1 MIVGSNLNWTLP
13 DQTIK
18 ALFIDT
24 GNKGFKTVNVIYDA
38 IEIRQEDIL

>member
-1 MIVGSNLNWTLP
+1 MIVGSSLNWTLT

-24 GNKGFKTVNVIYDA
+24 GNKGFKTVNVIYH
-38 IEIRQEDIL
+38 EEDIL